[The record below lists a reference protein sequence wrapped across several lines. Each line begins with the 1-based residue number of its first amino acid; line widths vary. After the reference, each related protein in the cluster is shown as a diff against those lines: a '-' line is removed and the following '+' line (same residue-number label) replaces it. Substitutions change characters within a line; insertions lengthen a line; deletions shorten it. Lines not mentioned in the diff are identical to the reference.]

1 MAERSC
7 LVQNSVLKF
16 NVRLRSIETY
26 ERGTDHSKQLLKR
39 ILSAQNS
46 FGLAPN
52 IITETLMHR
61 HWPLLFIII
70 PLVELYLIIK
80 VGGYIGAFW
89 TVMIVIGTA
98 VIGVNLLRMQGFNTL
113 KRAQQNMEQG
123 AMPAMEMMEGIVLA
137 VGGALL
143 ITPGFLTDTLGFICL
158 IPFTRQALIRGF
170 IKRNSVQMH
179 GFQGHASYQSH
190 SEIQQKQQG
199 GRTIE
204 GEFHRKD
211 DE

>member
-1 MAERSC
+1 MYR
-7 LVQNSVLKF
+7 N
-16 NVRLRSIETY
+16 
-26 ERGTDHSKQLLKR
+26 
-39 ILSAQNS
+39 
-46 FGLAPN
+46 
-52 IITETLMHR
+52 
-61 HWPLLFIII
+61 WPLLFIII
-70 PLVELYLIIK
+70 PLLELYLIIT

-98 VIGVNLLRMQGFNTL
+98 VVGVNLLRMQGFNTL
-113 KRAQQNMEQG
+113 RRAQQNMERG

-158 IPFTRQALIRGF
+158 IPVTRKALIRSF
-170 IKRNSVQMH
+170 ISRSSVQMH
-179 GFQGHASYQSH
+179 GFHQSSSYH
-190 SEIQQKQQG
+190 SSSDRHDQPNH

>member
-1 MAERSC
+1 MFR
-7 LVQNSVLKF
+7 N
-16 NVRLRSIETY
+16 
-26 ERGTDHSKQLLKR
+26 
-39 ILSAQNS
+39 
-46 FGLAPN
+46 
-52 IITETLMHR
+52 
-61 HWPLLFIII
+61 WPLLFIII
-70 PLVELYLIIK
+70 PLLELYLIIK

-89 TVMIVIGTA
+89 TVMIVIATA
-98 VIGVNLLRMQGFNTL
+98 IIGVNLLRMQGFNTL
-113 KRAQQNMEQG
+113 KRAQQNMERG

-170 IKRNSVQMH
+170 IKRGSVQMH
-179 GFQGHASYQSH
+179 GFHGHSSYQSPSH
-190 SEIQQKQQG
+190 DQKNQQG